1 MESNQIDTT
10 QVFLLGIGGAGQYA
24 LAEMLLDMGCRVSG
38 SDFKLGETALSLEQ
52 RGVKLYEGHAASNI
66 EGATLVVTT
75 AAAPADNPELV
86 AANQLGIKVLTN
98 AQMVAELVNQK
109 RCLAIAG
116 THGKTTTT
124 NLVAGLLSKAGLD
137 PSYYIGGSSLDLGRA
152 GHAGEGDFSVV
163 EADEY
168 ARRFLEYQPEAVLI
182 TNIEADHLDYYG
194 DFATLRAA
202 FKEFA
207 GKARKI
213 FGCADEPE
221 ARKLAEEFKSER
233 GGGVYTYGLDG
244 LADWRA
250 VDVQPNDLGGHDFA
264 FWQGSYML
272 GRVSLALPGLHNVT
286 NVVGALGLCITLAP
300 EVSPAT
306 FCKLVTEFKGTARRF
321 EVKGEV
327 NGVTV
332 VDDYAHHPTEIKAT
346 LAAARARYKGRRLVA
361 VFQPHTYSRTKDLLA
376 DFANAFGGAEVV
388 ALLEIFPARE
398 TDTLGVSSG
407 DILNLMQHPGKMTE
421 VLTLVT
427 AAETLQKILQPG
439 DVLLTLG
446 AGDVWKI
453 GQQLLSNG
461 SNGRN

>member
-1 MESNQIDTT
+1 MESNQPDTN
-10 QVFLLGIGGAGQYA
+10 QVFLLGIGGAGQHA

-38 SDFKLGETALSLEQ
+38 SDLKLGDTALSLAQ
-52 RGVKLYEGHAASNI
+52 RGVKLYEGHAARNI

-75 AAAPADNPELV
+75 AAAHPDNPELV
-86 AANQLGIKVLTN
+86 EAIRRGIKVLSN

-109 RCLAIAG
+109 RCLAVAG
-116 THGKTTTT
+116 THGKTTIT

-137 PSYYIGGSSLDLGRA
+137 PSYYIGGSSLDLGHA
-152 GHAGEGDFSVV
+152 GHAGQGTFSVV

-168 ARRFLEYQPEAVLI
+168 ARRFLEYTPEAVLV

-194 DFATLRAA
+194 DFASLRAA
-202 FKEFA
+202 FKQFA

-213 FGCADEPE
+213 FGCADDPE
-221 ARKLAEEFKSER
+221 ARRLAEEFKAER
-233 GGGVYTYGLDG
+233 GGGVYLYGLDG

-250 VDVQPNDLGGHDFA
+250 VDVQPNSLGGHDFTL
-264 FWQGSYML
+264 WQANGML

-300 EVSPAT
+300 EVSPIT

-332 VDDYAHHPTEIKAT
+332 VDDYAHHPSEIKAT

-361 VFQPHTYSRTKDLLA
+361 VFQPHTYSRTKALLD
-376 DFANAFGGAEVV
+376 DFAKAFAGADVV

-407 DILNLMQHPGKMTE
+407 DILGRMQHPGKQAE
-421 VLTLVT
+421 VLTLT
-427 AAETLQKILQPG
+427 NAAEALRKILQPG

-453 GQQLLSNG
+453 GQELLNNG